1 MFSALQPPI
10 FSFSSLGM
18 DIAMNSEEKQ
28 MKSQKGVSVV
38 EMMVVMLFLA
48 IVIAMAFR
56 LSDSITA
63 NSRITGLI
71 NNFLADFS
79 SAKLLAST
87 ENRYVSVT
95 FAADG
100 RSYTLQKQADITN
113 FNTWTRIKTV
123 VPFSESSFCKSE
135 EVSNFAINSTGE
147 VRLLKSDGTP
157 DMTTALGTISQAF
170 FVRKGRGT
178 DDDPVVYRRTIQIF
192 PYGGLKVEKN

>member
-1 MFSALQPPI
+1 
-10 FSFSSLGM
+10 
-18 DIAMNSEEKQ
+18 
-28 MKSQKGVSVV
+28 MKKEQGLSVI
-38 EMMVVMLFLA
+38 ELLVVMLFLA
-48 IVIAMAFR
+48 IVIAMSLR
-56 LSDSITA
+56 IGDSVAA

-71 NNFLADFS
+71 NNFLADFN

-87 ENRYVSVT
+87 ENRYVAIT

-123 VPFSESSFCKSE
+123 VPVGGGVFFNAGG
-135 EVSNFAINSTGE
+135 VSDFAVNSTGE

-157 DMTTALGTISQAF
+157 DLATALGTISQALHI
-170 FVRKGRGT
+170 RKRPGGSG
-178 DDDPVVYRRTIQIF
+178 DPILYRRTVQIF